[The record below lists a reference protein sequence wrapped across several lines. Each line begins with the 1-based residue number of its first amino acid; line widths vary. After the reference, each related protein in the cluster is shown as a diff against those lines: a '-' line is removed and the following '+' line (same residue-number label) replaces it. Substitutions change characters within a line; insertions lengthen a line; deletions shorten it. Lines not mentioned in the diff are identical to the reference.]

1 MKTEWMDKKGQYLG
15 LQVFALILQ
24 PFGTAVTFEYLSLMF
39 DFFYTETTHAA
50 ILHLYRILM
59 DFLMINWLF
68 DTWK

>member
-24 PFGTAVTFEYLSLMF
+24 PFGTVVTFEYLSLMF
-39 DFFYTETTHAA
+39 DFFT
-50 ILHLYRILM
+50 LKLLM
-59 DFLMINWLF
+59 QQSYIFTGYWLF